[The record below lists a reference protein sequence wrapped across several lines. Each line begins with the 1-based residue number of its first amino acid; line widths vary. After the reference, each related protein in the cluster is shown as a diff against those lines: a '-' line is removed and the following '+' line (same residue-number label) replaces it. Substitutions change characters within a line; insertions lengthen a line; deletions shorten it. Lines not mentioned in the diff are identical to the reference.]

1 MATRKIVYIGDDV
14 LRQKA
19 RRVREFTPELHEL
32 LDDMLETLEQASGV
46 GLAAP
51 QVGISERVLVIRLPD
66 DEEEYGP
73 EAGVLYEIINPE
85 IIKTSREMVSGIE
98 GCLSI
103 PGYVGEVDRHVEI
116 VVRAQD
122 RHGNEIR
129 VKPRDWLA
137 RVFQHEID
145 HLEGILF
152 IDRTEDVWKTGEEPE
167 EIPGTE
173 DAAGEQEEARI

>member
-1 MATRKIVYIGDDV
+1 MPSDQFVIVLTTLPVEGDAE
-14 LRQKA
+14 K
-19 RRVREFTPELHEL
+19 F
-32 LDDMLETLEQASGV
+32 ASQLV
-46 GLAAP
+46 DERLAACVNILP
-51 QVGISERVLVIRLPD
+51 AMRSVYRWKNAIEKSDERQL
-66 DEEEYGP
+66 
-73 EAGVLYEIINPE
+73 

-167 EIPGTE
+167 ETPGTE